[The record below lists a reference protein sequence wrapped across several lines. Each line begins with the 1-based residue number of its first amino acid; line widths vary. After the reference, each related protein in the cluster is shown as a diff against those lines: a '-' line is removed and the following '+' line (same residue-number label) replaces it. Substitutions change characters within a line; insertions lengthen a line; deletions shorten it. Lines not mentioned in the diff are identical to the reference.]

1 MRSIISLN
9 ALKREVQHLR
19 FAKMKVIKGLEFS
32 TDWLDDLLGASLYTS
47 MPDVIFLAH
56 LLLGVEFLK
65 EPLGD
70 SHEKGKLIASLQNPC
85 HLHVDLGE
93 IGTKEVSVDNFL

>member
-47 MPDVIFLAH
+47 TPDIIFLAR

-85 HLHVDLGE
+85 HLHIALGE
-93 IGTKEVSVDNFL
+93 IGTKESV